1 MTAPVLDSLAP
12 STAPVGTPLTVT
24 ILGSGFTATDV
35 VVVEGADA
43 PGSFVDDVSMTFD
56 LPADAVATL
65 TVSVRNDLAE
75 VSNALVFLVEEAE
88 APVGGGDPD
97 YIPETPE
104 EGASPNTEAIRA
116 EYHAPEPADVY
127 QGHPVQVPPES
138 TVTGVPRAHV
148 PEPEELPTTNA
159 YKNGDGGLP
168 SNPREPYPTGHP
180 RADTWARLQGAR

>member
-43 PGSFVDDVSMTFD
+43 PGNFVDDGSMTFD